1 MKKLESRCFT
11 NEKTVKKAQKN
22 KLGKYKKSGSKFLI
36 LFYLLKCK

>member
-22 KLGKYKKSGSKFLI
+22 KLGKYKKKWKQISDFVLP
-36 LFYLLKCK
+36 FEM